1 MVTKLLRKK
10 KNSASTLWTT

>member
-1 MVTKLLRKK
+1 MVTKLLRKE